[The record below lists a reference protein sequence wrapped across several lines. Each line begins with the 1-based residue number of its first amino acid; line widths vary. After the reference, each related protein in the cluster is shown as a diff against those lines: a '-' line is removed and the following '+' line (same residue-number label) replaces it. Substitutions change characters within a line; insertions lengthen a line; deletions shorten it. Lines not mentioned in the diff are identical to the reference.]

1 MGAVVLN
8 GVGVLV
14 YVGDIV
20 GTGVGGM
27 VQCKV
32 VRRAGFGEGSGV
44 DGGVAIGAGVRMCV
58 VVSVSSISCS
68 DYWDGVGESSGRVD
82 GVGTCVVGVACP
94 VWRRC
99 TVVGAAL
106 ICF

>member
-20 GTGVGGM
+20 GTGIGGL

-44 DGGVAIGAGVRMCV
+44 GGGVAIGAGVRMCV
-58 VVSVSSISCS
+58 VVMGLDIVVGG
-68 DYWDGVGESSGRVD
+68 GVGVVESVGSVEPGR
-82 GVGTCVVGVACP
+82 CCMVV
-94 VWRRC
+94 R
-99 TVVGAAL
+99 AAL